1 MCEDLSDPAMEF
13 GRSTSCGDLAG
24 EGSRMLGDPIGA
36 IGSGD
41 IESIWCSAEGVSSL
55 SRSTELG
62 MVSGSFVVV
71 MSESAID
78 PAYSVT
84 DDTEGVSE
92 VIDRVPESSRT
103 RNCEI
108 EGLRL
113 PVGEVERLGAVSP
126 LSGLAGRLCCAR
138 MS

>member
-1 MCEDLSDPAMEF
+1 
-13 GRSTSCGDLAG
+13 
-24 EGSRMLGDPIGA
+24 MLGDPTGA
-36 IGSGD
+36 IGSGVVR
-41 IESIWCSAEGVSSL
+41 STRYSADGISSL

-62 MVSGSFVVV
+62 IVSASFVVV
-71 MSESAID
+71 MSECAID

-103 RNCEI
+103 KNCEI

-113 PVGEVERLGAVSP
+113 PEGEVERLGAVS
-126 LSGLAGRLCCAR
+126 LRSGLAGRPCCAR

>member
-1 MCEDLSDPAMEF
+1 
-13 GRSTSCGDLAG
+13 
-24 EGSRMLGDPIGA
+24 MLGDPMGA
-36 IGSGD
+36 TGSGSGD
-41 IESIWCSAEGVSSL
+41 VISICCSTDGVSTRSE
-55 SRSTELG
+55 STELG

-113 PVGEVERLGAVSP
+113 PEGEVERLDAVSL
-126 LSGLAGRLCCAR
+126 LSGLAGRPCCAR